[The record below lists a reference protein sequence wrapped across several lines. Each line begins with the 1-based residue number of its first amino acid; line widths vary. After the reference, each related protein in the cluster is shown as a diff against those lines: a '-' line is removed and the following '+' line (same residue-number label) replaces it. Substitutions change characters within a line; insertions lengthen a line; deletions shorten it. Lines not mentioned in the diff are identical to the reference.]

1 MKIRKILSL
10 ILAAAM
16 LLSFAA
22 CDTTTDVQDD
32 AQKETIV
39 IGTNAAFPPFEYVVS
54 SGEGV
59 IENYD
64 GIDILIAKEI
74 GADLGVDVK
83 IENIDFDALL
93 PALASGKIDVVLA
106 GMTDKPER
114 RENAD
119 FSAPYWVAVQTI
131 IVPEA
136 NTDITSAAD
145 LKGKKVGVITGYT
158 GDIALTDMG
167 LTDELQRYKKG
178 LDAVMD
184 LQNGRLDA
192 VVIDSPTAS
201 RFMQSFEGLKG
212 VEDPAFDTEEYAIA
226 VKKGN
231 TELLDKINAT
241 ITRLL
246 ENGDIERFA
255 AEVDSRLE

>member
-1 MKIRKILSL
+1 MKRILALILS
-10 ILAAAM
+10 AAM
-16 LLSFAA
+16 VFCFAA
-22 CDTTTDVQDD
+22 CGNTETAEDTTL
-32 AQKETIV
+32 V
-39 IGTNAAFPPFEYVVS
+39 IGTNAAFPPFEFVVT

-74 GADLGVDVK
+74 GKDLGVDVK

-93 PALASGKIDVVLA
+93 PSLSSEKIDVILA

-131 IVPEA
+131 IVKA
-136 NTDITSAAD
+136 DNTDITSAAS

-158 GDIALTDMG
+158 GDIALGEMG

-178 LDAVMD
+178 IDAVMD

-212 VEDPAFDTEEYAIA
+212 IEDSAFATEEYAIA

-241 ITRLL
+241 ITRLI

-255 AEVDSRLE
+255 AEVDARLE